1 MLPRG
6 SEKENNISRFR
17 ALADAYYWRIPH
29 DFLRGLSIFLRFYLI
44 FQRFAVCRIFS
55 RYYRFL

>member
-1 MLPRG
+1 ML
-6 SEKENNISRFR
+6 SERIEENNISRFR

-44 FQRFAVCRIFS
+44 FQRFAVYRIFP

>member
-1 MLPRG
+1 MLSRG

-29 DFLRGLSIFLRFYLI
+29 DFLRGLSIFCGFI
-44 FQRFAVCRIFS
+44 
-55 RYYRFL
+55 